1 MKATLHKKI
10 RRLKAEKKT
19 SVASEGVDE
28 AATMGWAC
36 DDEDN
41 EQELYF
47 DDGVSMDYSSLEECS
62 QSAAEMNEERKT
74 QSGKGGNIL
83 YANNL

>member
-1 MKATLHKKI
+1 
-10 RRLKAEKKT
+10 
-19 SVASEGVDE
+19 
-28 AATMGWAC
+28 
-36 DDEDN
+36 
-41 EQELYF
+41 
-47 DDGVSMDYSSLEECS
+47 MDYSSLEESS